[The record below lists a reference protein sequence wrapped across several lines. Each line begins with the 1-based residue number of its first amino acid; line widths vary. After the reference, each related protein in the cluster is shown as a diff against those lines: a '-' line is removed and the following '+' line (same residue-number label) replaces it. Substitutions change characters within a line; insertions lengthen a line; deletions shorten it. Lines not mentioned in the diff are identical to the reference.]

1 MSTSPQPVTE
11 RLDEDHIQAVLR
23 MAKMRAEEASATWQP
38 PPAEEVGKMLEGKF
52 DQVEFVGRGGMA
64 AVYRGRH
71 ILLEQTMAIKLPGP
85 KLREPADLE
94 RFREE
99 ARKLIRLQHE
109 RVVRVFDCAEV
120 DGLPYLAMELIEG
133 QTLSAM
139 RDILSAAEKLNVVTQ
154 VCQALIYL
162 HRQGVIHRDVKPD
175 NLMIWRD
182 ARTQAWSVKIVDFG
196 IACLSDGTAGR
207 TRVWTDGFGSPE
219 QTHGL
224 GVSDRT
230 DIYSLGRTLC
240 WLFTGSPS
248 PELSGQEPISP
259 QVAAIIEKACKLAP
273 EDRYMDAQAMEAALH
288 QAQRGELPVK
298 PAVQPPPL
306 PAAKL
311 SPPPLPPKTPFPGR
325 QPNLHYAI
333 AVATGAA
340 LVLGWWLGWIHLF
353 FLIPSLGVWKLRW
366 VTLQKRLLG
375 FSALVLLWW
384 WAANLPVS
392 PDGATASKPF
402 INSLDMHFVPLPETR
417 TLISARP
424 VSVETFLIFADDHP
438 EINHRWATAS
448 LMNRLEDRKMTE
460 PASAIRW
467 RDAALFCEWLGRKE
481 QRHYR
486 LPTSREWKQAVGP
499 SGQKTINGLLV
510 EANNSKTLAL
520 AALDSDMLDP
530 VKLSFP
536 WLEANPLGV
545 QCVEIFSWEWCS
557 DPQPNNPSS
566 YAAWHAVP
574 KKDGT
579 AAIFSAWYA
588 GDSPSEPPPPAT
600 DKSLRPILTFR
611 VVVDLDAPSQTE
623 K

>member
-71 ILLEQTMAIKLPGP
+71 ILLDQIMAIKLPGP

-248 PELSGQEPISP
+248 PELSAQEPISP

-273 EDRYMDAQAMEAALH
+273 EDRYLDAQAMETALH

-306 PAAKL
+306 PAAKR
-311 SPPPLPPKTPFPGR
+311 SPPPLPPNRPFPGQR
-325 QPNLHYAI
+325 PISHYAI
-333 AVATGAA
+333 AAGAA
-340 LVLGWWLGWIHLF
+340 LGLGWWLGWIHLF

-392 PDGATASKPF
+392 PEGATASKPF
-402 INSLDMHFVPLPETR
+402 VNCAGMSFVPLPGTR
-417 TLISARP
+417 TLIAVQP
-424 VSVETFLIFADDHP
+424 VNVETFVKFADDHP
-438 EINHRWATAS
+438 EIDRRWAGAS
-448 LMNRLEDRKMTE
+448 LLNLLEYRKMTE
-460 PASAIRW
+460 PVSAIRW
-467 RDAALFCEWLGRKE
+467 RDAALFCEWLGKQER
-481 QRHYR
+481 RHYR
-486 LPTSREWKQAVGP
+486 LPTSEELEQAVGP
-499 SGQKTINGLLV
+499 SGRKTIDGLLV
-510 EANNSKTLAL
+510 RANLNSARAT
-520 AALDSDMLDP
+520 AAIDADMLDP
-530 VKLSFP
+530 IKHSLP
-536 WLEANPLGV
+536 WLEANRLGV
-545 QCVEIFSWEWCS
+545 QCVEVFCWEWCS
-557 DPQPNNPSS
+557 DPKPGTPLT
-566 YAAWHAVP
+566 YAALYTVP

-579 AAIFSAWYA
+579 ATVFSAWFA
-588 GDSPSEPPPPAT
+588 GDSPADRTAPGPNEPA
-600 DKSLRPILTFR
+600 RQILTFR
-611 VVVDLDAPSQTE
+611 VVLDLDAPSQTE